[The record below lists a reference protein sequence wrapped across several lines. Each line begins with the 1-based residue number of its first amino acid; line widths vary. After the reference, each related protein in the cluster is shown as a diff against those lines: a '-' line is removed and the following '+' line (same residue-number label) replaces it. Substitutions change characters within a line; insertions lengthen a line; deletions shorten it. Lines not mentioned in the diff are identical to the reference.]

1 VNQTRV
7 IQRTNLKEVKMGKL
21 DGKVAVITGAARGI
35 GKADALLFAKEGA
48 AVLVSDID
56 EAPLM
61 ELVKEIQAAGGKAD
75 GCAGDVRKGEDCQK
89 VMDKA
94 VEKFGK
100 IDILVNNAGLTRD
113 ALISR
118 MTDAQWDICVD
129 ISLKG
134 TFNCIRAASKYIM
147 KTGHNGKIVNV
158 ASIAGL
164 MGNVGQINYSAA
176 KSGLIGLTK
185 TVAREWG
192 RFGITCNVVAYGF
205 VDTRLTREKETQ
217 QEEVAGEAVGIPK
230 KIRDMM
236 LLQAKPMTPEDA
248 AKPVLFL
255 ASDDAAFITGQVLN
269 VSAGLYI

>member
-1 VNQTRV
+1 
-7 IQRTNLKEVKMGKL
+7 MGRL
-21 DGKVAVITGAARGI
+21 DGKVAVVTGAARGI

-61 ELVKEIQAAGGKAD
+61 EVVKGIEVAGSKAD
-75 GCAGDVRKGEDCQK
+75 GCAGNVTKLEDCQK

-134 TFNCIRAASKYIM
+134 TFNCIRAASKHMM
-147 KTGHNGKIVNV
+147 KAGHNGRIVNV
-158 ASIAGL
+158 ASVAGL

-176 KSGLIGLTK
+176 KSGIIGLSK

-192 RFGITCNVVAYGF
+192 RYGITCNVVAYGF

-230 KIRDMM
+230 KVRDMI
-236 LLQAKPMTPEDA
+236 LLQVKLMTPEDA

-269 VSAGLYI
+269 VSAGMYM

>member
-1 VNQTRV
+1 
-7 IQRTNLKEVKMGKL
+7 MGKL
-21 DGKVAVITGAARGI
+21 EGKVAVITGAARGI

-48 AVLVSDID
+48 AVFVSDVD

-61 ELVKEIQAAGGKAD
+61 DVVKEIKTAGGKAD
-75 GCAGDVRKGEDCQK
+75 GCAADVTKFEDCQK

-113 ALISR
+113 ALIHK

-134 TFNCIRAASKYIM
+134 TFNCIKAASKYM
-147 KTGHNGKIVNV
+147 MRTGHNGKIVNV
-158 ASIAGL
+158 ASVAGL
-164 MGNVGQINYSAA
+164 MGNIGQINYSAA

-192 RFGITCNVVAYGF
+192 RFGVTCNVVAYGF

-230 KIRDMM
+230 KVREMI
-236 LLQAKPMTPEDA
+236 LFQVKPMTPEDA

-269 VSAGLYI
+269 VSAGMYM

>member
-1 VNQTRV
+1 
-7 IQRTNLKEVKMGKL
+7 MGKL

-35 GKADALLFAKEGA
+35 GKADAILFAREGA

-56 EAPLM
+56 AGPL
-61 ELVKEIQAAGGKAD
+61 EEVVKEIRAAGGKAEA
-75 GCAGDVRKGEDCQK
+75 CAGDVTKPEDCQK
-89 VMDKA
+89 MMDTA

-100 IDILVNNAGLTRD
+100 LDILVNNAGLTRD
-113 ALISR
+113 ALIHK
-118 MTDAQWDICVD
+118 MTDSQWDICVD

-134 TFNCIRAASKYIM
+134 TFNCIRAASKYMM
-147 KTGHNGKIVNV
+147 KEGHNGRIINV
-158 ASIAGL
+158 ASVAGL
-164 MGNVGQINYSAA
+164 MGNVGQINYAAA

-205 VDTRLTREKETQ
+205 VDTRLTREKEAQ
-217 QEEVAGEAVGIPK
+217 QEVVAGEPVGIPK
-230 KIRDMM
+230 KVRDMV
-236 LLQAKPMTPEDA
+236 LLQVKPMLPEDA

-269 VSAGLYI
+269 VSAGMYM

>member
-1 VNQTRV
+1 
-7 IQRTNLKEVKMGKL
+7 MGKL
-21 DGKVAVITGAARGI
+21 DGKAAVVTGAARGI
-35 GKADALLFAKEGA
+35 GRADALLFAREGA
-48 AVLVSDID
+48 AVFVTDID
-56 EAPLM
+56 EAPL
-61 ELVKEIQAAGGKAD
+61 IQVVNDIKAAGGRAD
-75 GCAGDVRKGEDCQK
+75 GCAGDVTKPGDCQK

-100 IDILVNNAGLTRD
+100 IDVLVNNAGLTRD
-113 ALISR
+113 ALIHK

-134 TFNCIRAASKYIM
+134 TFNCIRAASKYMM
-147 KTGHNGKIVNV
+147 KTEHNGKIINV
-158 ASIAGL
+158 ASVAGL
-164 MGNVGQINYSAA
+164 MGNIGQINYSAA

-192 RFGITCNVVAYGF
+192 RFGVTCNIIAYGF

-230 KIRDMM
+230 KVRDMI
-236 LLQAKPMTPEDA
+236 LFQVKPMTPEDA

-255 ASDDAAFITGQVLN
+255 ASDDAAFVTGQVLN
-269 VSAGLYI
+269 VSSGMYM

>member
-1 VNQTRV
+1 
-7 IQRTNLKEVKMGKL
+7 MGKL

-35 GKADALLFAKEGA
+35 GRADALLFAKEGA

-56 EAPLM
+56 EAPLQ
-61 ELVKEIQAAGGKAD
+61 EVVREIRAAGGKAEA
-75 GCAGDVRKGEDCQK
+75 CVGDVTKPEDCQK
-89 VMDKA
+89 MMDMA
-94 VEKFGK
+94 VQKFGK

-113 ALISR
+113 ALIHK
-118 MTDAQWDICVD
+118 MTDAQWDSCVN

-134 TFNCIRAASKYIM
+134 TFNCIRAASQYMM
-147 KTGHNGKIVNV
+147 KEGHNGRIINV
-158 ASIAGL
+158 ASVAGL
-164 MGNVGQINYSAA
+164 MGNIGQINYAAA

-217 QEEVAGEAVGIPK
+217 HEEVGGELVGIPK
-230 KIRDMM
+230 KVRDMV
-236 LLQAKPMTPEDA
+236 LLQVKPMTPEDA

-269 VSAGLYI
+269 VSAGMYM